1 MKNHLSEESRES
13 LAWTQPPHDPRS
25 FASVVSEVYLLEYG
39 AKTQVEIAEVLG
51 KNKSRV
57 TQVYG
62 DPTKLK
68 VDTIQM
74 LMEPLESKANKKRI
88 VDAWVR
94 EVFGED
100 IKASKRGKRIRGV
113 ATAKTLRRVDRMIRE
128 WRTRDSAVLAFEAF
142 TKAQDRTL
150 QEQLLDRLYYSRFLL
165 GEIGYC
171 MSVCKVIAERA
182 KLNGDELREAS
193 SYLRQAR
200 LLVLLPETRPEDL
213 ESLFERVEAILARNE
228 PSRNTELLGATPELL
243 YQTRLG
249 TLCTFVER
257 KHVSTEDARLSEH
270 VQMLQAQLKKKLN
283 LQTRYWTHLMLGRI
297 HLILGE
303 LFQAQ
308 EHLEQASGLA
318 GDKLP
323 HAREEIGVLYGRL
336 LGARGEYQEA
346 LSFLRAQSL
355 LCYRRGDR
363 FHQMLTDQELA
374 RIEATNLKR
383 SVASL

>member
-1 MKNHLSEESRES
+1 MKNHLSKESRES
-13 LAWTQPPHDPRS
+13 LALTQLPHDPRS

-39 AKTQVEIAEVLG
+39 AKTQLEIAEVIG

-68 VDTIQM
+68 ADTIKM
-74 LMEPLESKANKKRI
+74 LLEPLESRANKKRI

-94 EVFGED
+94 EVFGDD
-100 IKASKRGKRIRGV
+100 IKTSRYAKRIKGS
-113 ATAKTLRRVDRMIRE
+113 ATHKTLRRVDRMIRE

-142 TKAQDRTL
+142 TKAEDYTL

-171 MSVCKVIAERA
+171 MSVCRVIAERA
-182 KLNGDELREAS
+182 KASGDELREAS
-193 SYLRQAR
+193 AYLRQAR
-200 LLVLLPETRPEDL
+200 LLALLPETRPGDL
-213 ESLFERVEAILARNE
+213 DSLFERVEAILARNE
-228 PSRNTELLGATPELL
+228 PSSNTEFLVATPELL

-257 KHVSTEDARLSEH
+257 KHVTAEDAKLLEH
-270 VQMLQAQLKKKLN
+270 AQRLQAQLKKKLS
-283 LQTRYWTHLMLGRI
+283 LHHRYWAHLMLGRI
-297 HLILGE
+297 HLIVGQ

-308 EHLEQASGLA
+308 EHLEQARELA

-323 HAREEIGVLYGRL
+323 HAREEVGVLYGRL
-336 LGARGEYQEA
+336 LLESGLHDEA

-355 LCYRRGDR
+355 YCYRRGDC
-363 FHQMLTDQELA
+363 FHQSMTEQVILWLQRGT
-374 RIEATNLKR
+374 R
-383 SVASL
+383 

>member
-1 MKNHLSEESRES
+1 MKKHLSEESRES
-13 LAWTQPPHDPRS
+13 LALTQLPHDPRS

-39 AKTQVEIAEVLG
+39 AKTQVEIAEVIG
-51 KNKSRV
+51 KNRSRI
-57 TQVYG
+57 THLYD

-68 VDTIQM
+68 VTTIQM
-74 LMEPLESKANKKRI
+74 LLEPLESRANKKRI

-100 IKASKRGKRIRGV
+100 IKTSRYAKRIRGS
-113 ATAKTLRRVDRMIRE
+113 ATPKTLRRVDRMIRE
-128 WRTRDSAVLAFEAF
+128 WRTRDSAVLAFEAYS
-142 TKAQDRTL
+142 KAEDSIL

-171 MSVCKVIAERA
+171 MSVCRVIADRA
-182 KLNGDELREAS
+182 KSSGDELREAS
-193 SYLRQAR
+193 AYLRQAR
-200 LLVLLPETRPEDL
+200 VLVLLPETRPEDL
-213 ESLFERVEAILARNE
+213 ETYFTRVEAILARNE
-228 PSRNTELLGATPELL
+228 PSNIPDFLVATPELL

-257 KHVSTEDARLSEH
+257 KHVTAEGAKLSDHVHRL
-270 VQMLQAQLKKKLN
+270 QTQLKKKLSLHN
-283 LQTRYWTHLMLGRI
+283 RYWAHLMLGRI

-308 EHLEQASGLA
+308 EHLEQARELV

-323 HAREEIGVLYGRL
+323 HAREVVGVLYGRL
-336 LGARGEYQEA
+336 LAARGEHEEA
-346 LSFLRAQSL
+346 LSYLRAQSL

-363 FHQMLTDQELA
+363 FHQMMTDQELA
-374 RIEATNLKR
+374 RFQTLAILQN
-383 SVASL
+383 

>member
-13 LAWTQPPHDPRS
+13 LALTQLPHDPGS

-39 AKTQVEIAEVLG
+39 AKTQLEIAEVIG

-74 LMEPLESKANKKRI
+74 LLEPLESKANKKRI

-94 EVFGED
+94 EVFGDE
-100 IKASKRGKRIRGV
+100 IKTSRYIKRIRGA
-113 ATAKTLRRVDRMIRE
+113 ATPKTLRRVDRMIRE
-128 WRTRDSAVLAFEAF
+128 WRTRDSAVLAFEAL
-142 TKAQDRTL
+142 TKAEDYIL

-171 MSVCKVIAERA
+171 MSVCRVIAERA
-182 KLNGDELREAS
+182 RQRGDELREAS
-193 SYLRQAR
+193 AYLRQTR
-200 LLVLLPETRPEDL
+200 LVALLPETRPEDL

-228 PSRNTELLGATPELL
+228 PSGSKEFLIATPELL
-243 YQTRLG
+243 HQTRLG

-257 KHVSTEDARLSEH
+257 KHVTVEEAKFSDH
-270 VQMLQAQLKKKLN
+270 VQFLQAQIKKKLSLHN
-283 LQTRYWTHLMLGRI
+283 RYWAHLMLGRMY
-297 HLILGE
+297 LILGQ

-308 EHLEQASGLA
+308 EHLEQARALA

-323 HAREEIGVLYGRL
+323 HAREEVGVLYGRL
-336 LGARGEYQEA
+336 LAAGGEYQEA

-355 LCYRRGDR
+355 LCHRRGDR
-363 FHQMLTDQELA
+363 FHQILTDQEL
-374 RIEATNLKR
+374 LR
-383 SVASL
+383 SDRLLPQTKIF

>member
-1 MKNHLSEESRES
+1 MKNHLSEESLES
-13 LAWTQPPHDPRS
+13 LALTQLPHYPSS

-39 AKTQVEIAEVLG
+39 AKTQLEIAEVIG

-68 VDTIQM
+68 ADTIKM
-74 LMEPLESKANKKRI
+74 LLEPLESRANKKRI

-94 EVFGED
+94 EVFGEE
-100 IKASKRGKRIRGV
+100 IQSSRYAQRIRGS
-113 ATAKTLRRVDRMIRE
+113 ATPKTLRRVDRMIRE
-128 WRTRDSAVLAFEAF
+128 WQTRDSAVLAFEAF
-142 TKAQDRTL
+142 TKAEDQTL

-171 MSVCKVIAERA
+171 MSVCRVIAERA
-182 KLNGDELREAS
+182 RQRGDELREAS
-193 SYLRQAR
+193 AYLRQAR
-200 LLVLLPETRPEDL
+200 LVALLPETRPEEL

-228 PSRNTELLGATPELL
+228 CSSNPDVLEATPELF
-243 YQTRLG
+243 YQTRIG

-257 KHVSTEDARLSEH
+257 KHRTAEGAKLAEHAQRLQ
-270 VQMLQAQLKKKLN
+270 VQLKKKLSLHN
-283 LQTRYWTHLMLGRI
+283 RYWVHLMLGRI
-297 HLILGE
+297 YLILGE

-308 EHLEQASGLA
+308 EHIEQARELA

-323 HAREEIGVLYGRL
+323 HAREEVGVLYGRL
-336 LGARGEYQEA
+336 LVARGEHQEA

-363 FHQMLTDQELA
+363 FHQALTDQEIVRTEQWQLA
-374 RIEATNLKR
+374 QTNQG
-383 SVASL
+383 

>member
-13 LAWTQPPHDPRS
+13 LALTQLPHDPRS

-39 AKTQVEIAEVLG
+39 AKTQLEIAEVIG

-68 VDTIQM
+68 ADTIKM
-74 LMEPLESKANKKRI
+74 LLEPLEFKANKKRI

-94 EVFGED
+94 EVFGDD
-100 IKASKRGKRIRGV
+100 IKTSRYAKRIRGT
-113 ATAKTLRRVDRMIRE
+113 ATPKTLRRVDRMIRE
-128 WRTRDSAVLAFEAF
+128 WRTRDSAVLAFEGF
-142 TKAQDRTL
+142 TKAEDYIL

-171 MSVCKVIAERA
+171 VSVCRVIAERA
-182 KLNGDELREAS
+182 RQRGDELREAS
-193 SYLRQAR
+193 AYLRQAR
-200 LLVLLPETRPEDL
+200 LVALLPETRPEDL

-228 PSRNTELLGATPELL
+228 PSSKPEFLVATPELL

-249 TLCTFVER
+249 TICAFVER
-257 KHVSTEDARLSEH
+257 KHLTAEDAKLAEH
-270 VQMLQAQLKKKLN
+270 VQVLQAWLKKKLSLHN
-283 LQTRYWTHLMLGRI
+283 RYWAHLMLGRI
-297 HLILGE
+297 HLILGQ

-308 EHLEQASGLA
+308 EHLEQARELA

-323 HAREEIGVLYGRL
+323 HAREEVGVLYGRL
-336 LGARGEYQEA
+336 LAARGEYQEA

-363 FHQMLTDQELA
+363 FYQAMTELELA
-374 RIEATNLKR
+374 RTKLR
-383 SVASL
+383 H

>member
-13 LAWTQPPHDPRS
+13 LALTQLPYDPRS

-51 KNKSRV
+51 KNRSRV

-68 VDTIQM
+68 ADTIKM
-74 LMEPLESKANKKRI
+74 LLEPLESKANKKRI

-94 EVFGED
+94 EVFGGE
-100 IKASKRGKRIRGV
+100 IKTSRYAKRIRGS
-113 ATAKTLRRVDRMIRE
+113 ATLKTLRRVDRMIRE

-142 TKAQDRTL
+142 TKAEDHTL
-150 QEQLLDRLYYSRFLL
+150 QEQFLDRLYYSRFLL

-171 MSVCKVIAERA
+171 MSVCRVMAERA
-182 KLNGDELREAS
+182 KMSGNELREAS
-193 SYLRQAR
+193 AYLRQAR

-213 ESLFERVEAILARNE
+213 EGLFERVEAILARNE
-228 PSRNTELLGATPELL
+228 SSSDADFLLATPELL
-243 YQTRLG
+243 YQTRIG

-257 KHVSTEDARLSEH
+257 KHRTAEDAQLSEH
-270 VQMLQAQLKKKLN
+270 VQRLRAQLKGKLSLHN
-283 LQTRYWTHLMLGRI
+283 RYWAQLMLGRI
-297 HLILGE
+297 HLILGK

-308 EHLEQASGLA
+308 EHLEQAGELA

-323 HAREEIGVLYGRL
+323 HAREEVGVLYGRL
-336 LGARGEYQEA
+336 MAARGERQEA

-363 FHQMLTDQELA
+363 FHQMMIDQELA
-374 RIEATNLKR
+374 RIETLAILQN
-383 SVASL
+383 

>member
-13 LAWTQPPHDPRS
+13 LALTQLPHDPRS

-39 AKTQVEIAEVLG
+39 AKTQLEIAEVIG

-68 VDTIQM
+68 ADTIKM
-74 LMEPLESKANKKRI
+74 LLEPLESRANKKRI

-100 IKASKRGKRIRGV
+100 IKTSRYAKRVRGS
-113 ATAKTLRRVDRMIRE
+113 ATLKTLRRVDRMIRE

-142 TKAQDRTL
+142 TKAEDHTL

-171 MSVCKVIAERA
+171 MSVCRVIAERA
-182 KLNGDELREAS
+182 KASGDELREAS
-193 SYLRQAR
+193 AYLRQAR
-200 LLVLLPETRPEDL
+200 LLVLLPETRPGDV
-213 ESLFERVEAILARNE
+213 ESLFERVEAILARNQ
-228 PSRNTELLGATPELL
+228 PSGNPDVLVATPELL

-249 TLCTFVER
+249 VLCTFVER
-257 KHVSTEDARLSEH
+257 KYVTAENAKLLEH
-270 VQMLQAQLKKKLN
+270 VHLLQTKLKKKLSLRN
-283 LQTRYWTHLMLGRI
+283 RYWTYLILGRI
-297 HLILGE
+297 HLILGQ

-308 EHLEQASGLA
+308 EHLEQARELA

-323 HAREEIGVLYGRL
+323 HAREEVGVMYGRL
-336 LGARGEYQEA
+336 LAARGEYQEA
-346 LSFLRAQSL
+346 LSYLRAQSL

-363 FHQMLTDQELA
+363 FHHEMTNQELA
-374 RIEATNLKR
+374 RAEMSHQGR
-383 SVASL
+383 